1 VRSDARGERASTG
14 GVAFTR
20 TKRVDSA
27 LVERARACWVSDLHE
42 ALGPID
48 GRMMTMSERMRPL
61 ALGIR
66 MAGAAITVRP
76 APGDN
81 LFLHRALVSAGKDDV
96 LVVAANGEAGAQWGY
111 LAALYAQKIGL
122 AGVIVHGTIRDADQL
137 AQMRYPVWATAI
149 SPAHPEKK
157 GAGALNIPVVCDG
170 VLVHPGDLV
179 VADGDGVIVIPR
191 ARAAAAVAASGRRA
205 AAEEESAKRIAQGA
219 TLWDLH
225 GLGTAYDR
233 LGVVEHATDWDDAP
247 GLQSKDGE
255 AE

>member
-1 VRSDARGERASTG
+1 MNAG
-14 GVAFTR
+14 GVAYARTR
-20 TKRVDSA
+20 RVEDA

-42 ALGPID
+42 GLGPIA
-48 GRMMTMSERMRPL
+48 GRMATMSERMRPL

-66 MAGAAITVRP
+66 MAGVAITVRP

-81 LFLHRALVSAGKDDV
+81 LFLHRALACASKGDV

-111 LAALYAQKIGL
+111 LAALQAERIGL
-122 AGVIVHGTIRDADQL
+122 AGVVVHGTIRDVDQL

-179 VADGDGVIVIPR
+179 VGDGDGVIVVPR
-191 ARAAAAVAASGRRA
+191 EQAAAAVAFSERRA
-205 AAEEESAKRIAQGA
+205 AAEQEAVERIAAGA

-225 GLGTAYDR
+225 DIGPAYRR
-233 LGVVEHATDWDDAP
+233 LGVAEHDHGWDEQNDNRRNE
-247 GLQSKDGE
+247 GE
-255 AE
+255 GA

>member
-1 VRSDARGERASTG
+1 MSGSTG
-14 GVAFTR
+14 GVAYAR
-20 TKRVDSA
+20 TQSVPA
-27 LVERARACWVSDLHE
+27 VLIERARACWVSDLHE

-48 GRMMTMSERMRPL
+48 GRMATMSERMRPL

-66 MAGAAITVRP
+66 MAGAAVTVRP

-81 LFLHRALVSAGKDDV
+81 LFLHRALASAGRDDV

-111 LAALYAQKIGL
+111 LAALYAQRIGL

-157 GAGALNIPVVCDG
+157 GTGALNIPVVCDG

-179 VADGDGVIVIPR
+179 VADGDGVIVVPR
-191 ARAAAAVAASGRRA
+191 LRAEDAVEASERRA
-205 AAEEESAKRIAQGA
+205 AAEEVAAQQIAAGA
-219 TLWDLH
+219 TMWHLH
-225 GLGTAYDR
+225 ELGAAYGR
-233 LGVVEHATDWDDAP
+233 LGVVEHDTGWDDRRR
-247 GLQSKDGE
+247 DGSTHGDDE
-255 AE
+255 

>member
-1 VRSDARGERASTG
+1 MSGG
-14 GVAFTR
+14 GVAYTR
-20 TKRVDSA
+20 SKCVDEA
-27 LVERARACWVSDLHE
+27 IVERARACWVSDLHE

-48 GRMMTMSERMRPL
+48 GRMATMGTRMRPL

-81 LFLHRALVSAGKDDV
+81 LFLHRALAGAGKGDV
-96 LVVAANGEAGAQWGY
+96 LVVAADGEAGAQWGY
-111 LAALYAQKIGL
+111 LAALLAQRIGL
-122 AGVIVHGTIRDADQL
+122 AGVVVHGTIRDADQL

-157 GAGALNIPVVCDG
+157 GAGALNVPVVCDG

-179 VADGDGVIVIPR
+179 VGDGDGVIVVPR
-191 ARAAAAVAASGRRA
+191 ERAAAAVASSERRA
-205 AAEEESAKRIAQGA
+205 AAEQEAVKRIAAGA

-225 GLGTAYDR
+225 DLGEAYRR
-233 LGVVEHATDWDDAP
+233 LGVTEHDCGWDDRSDT
-247 GLQSKDGE
+247 GRSKGE
-255 AE
+255 RA

>member
-1 VRSDARGERASTG
+1 MSSG
-14 GVAFTR
+14 GAAYAR
-20 TKRVDSA
+20 TKSVDRA
-27 LVERARACWVSDLHE
+27 IIERARACWVSDLHE

-48 GRMMTMSERMRPL
+48 GRMATMSERMRPL

-81 LFLHRALVSAGKDDV
+81 LFLHRALRSADRDDV

-111 LAALYAQKIGL
+111 LAALYAKAIGL

-137 AQMRYPVWATAI
+137 GAMRYPVWATAI
-149 SPAHPEKK
+149 SPAHPEKQ
-157 GAGALNIPVVCDG
+157 GAGALNVPVVCDG

-191 ARAAAAVAASGRRA
+191 ARAAAAVAASERRA
-205 AAEEESAKRIAQGA
+205 RDEEEAAKRIAAGA
-219 TLWDLH
+219 TMWELH
-225 GLGTAYDR
+225 GLGAAYDR
-233 LGVVEHATDWDDAP
+233 LGVVEHDRGWDDAEER
-247 GLQSKDGE
+247 LQQGDGGD
-255 AE
+255 A